1 MAVFSV
7 DSEQVFAATA
17 AARGTAERLE
27 AEASAML
34 AQLTQLQG
42 SWTGVAAAAFQDVID
57 QWRVTQRQ
65 VEASLGAITQA
76 LATAGR
82 QYADTEQAAVGL
94 FR

>member
-1 MAVFSV
+1 VIFSV
-7 DSEQVFAATA
+7 DSEQVLAATA
-17 AARGTAERLE
+17 TARGTADRLE

-65 VEASLGAITQA
+65 VEASLAAITQA
-76 LATAGR
+76 LAAAGR
-82 QYADTEQAAVGL
+82 QYADTEQAAAGL

>member
-1 MAVFSV
+1 VIFSV
-7 DSEQVFAATA
+7 DSEQVLAATS
-17 AARGTAERLE
+17 AARGTADRLE

-42 SWTGVAAAAFQDVID
+42 SWTGAAAAAFQDVID
-57 QWRVTQRQ
+57 QWRATQRQ

-76 LATAGR
+76 LAAAAR

>member
-1 MAVFSV
+1 MIFSV
-7 DSEQVFAATA
+7 DSEQVLAATA
-17 AARGTAERLE
+17 AARATADRLE

-57 QWRVTQRQ
+57 QWRLTQRQ
-65 VEASLGAITQA
+65 VEASLAAISQA
-76 LATAGR
+76 LAAAGR

>member
-1 MAVFSV
+1 MIFSV
-7 DSEQVFAATA
+7 DSEQVLAATA
-17 AARGTAERLE
+17 AARGTADRLE

-57 QWRVTQRQ
+57 QWRVTQRH
-65 VEASLGAITQA
+65 VEASLAAISHA
-76 LATAGR
+76 LAAAGR

>member
-1 MAVFSV
+1 MIFSV
-7 DSEQVFAATA
+7 DSEQVLAATT
-17 AARGTAERLE
+17 AARGTADRLE

-65 VEASLGAITQA
+65 VETSLAAITQA
-76 LATAGR
+76 LAAAGR